1 MLKKLFTFGFD
12 HIMLHCTENQFFMS
26 DFPSEMPLFGASEAF
41 LKGFCSRI
49 PTEKCDSGIG
59 DAKKI

>member
-12 HIMLHCTENQFFMS
+12 HIMLHYSKNQFFML
-26 DFPSEMPLFGASEAF
+26 DVASEMPLFETLGGFQKAF
-41 LKGFCSRI
+41 HSRI
-49 PTEKCDSGIG
+49 STEKCDSVIP

>member
-1 MLKKLFTFGFD
+1 ML
-12 HIMLHCTENQFFMS
+12 
-26 DFPSEMPLFGASEAF
+26 DFPSEMPLFRAASEGF

-49 PTEKCDSGIG
+49 PTEKCDFGIG